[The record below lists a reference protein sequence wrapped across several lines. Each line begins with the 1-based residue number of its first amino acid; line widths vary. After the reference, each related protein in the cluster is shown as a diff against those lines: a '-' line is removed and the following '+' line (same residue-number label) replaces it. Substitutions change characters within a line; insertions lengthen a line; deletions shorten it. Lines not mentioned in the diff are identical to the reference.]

1 MVFRPVR
8 FSPAFG
14 RVLTVVVAAVGLAA
28 LGGFVATG
36 DLDGLLRHGPLPLLL
51 ITLVW
56 AMFWA
61 PELRVEEHEV
71 TVRNVLRTVHV
82 PWNAI
87 ERIDTKFSLT
97 LYTPQGKIDVWA
109 APAPSRYA
117 VPTMTEHDA
126 RRVAESARAA
136 GGSIRPGDALS
147 TSSGAAA
154 HVIRL
159 HWEQLRDEGVL
170 DAAPPHAVRV
180 QWHYGTVAGIA
191 VFAAASVAGLVL

>member
-28 LGGFVATG
+28 LGGFLATG
-36 DLDGLLRHGPLPLLL
+36 DIDGLVRYGALPLLL
-51 ITLVW
+51 IALVW

-71 TVRNVLRTVHV
+71 TVRNVLRTHHI

-87 ERIDTKFSLT
+87 QRIDTKFSLT
-97 LYTPQGKIDVWA
+97 LYTPEGKVDVWA

-117 VPTMTEHDA
+117 VPTMTEHDT

-136 GGSIRPGDALS
+136 GGSIRPGDSLAS
-147 TSSGAAA
+147 SSGAAA

-180 QWHYGTVAGIA
+180 QWHTATIA
-191 VFAAASVAGLVL
+191 LLALLTAASVAGLVL